1 MFFVLTPLGVSG
13 LSSHTH
19 IVGIGGA
26 GMSAIAHLL
35 LERGDQISGCDRAL
49 SATTAA
55 LVAKGAT
62 IVQGHS
68 AEHLPTVDRL
78 LVTSALP
85 ADHVELVAAH
95 ECGIA
100 VQTRHDLWREWSSER
115 AVVAISG
122 THGKTTTTA
131 MTALILHHAGL
142 HPGYL
147 IGAHVPALGGSAAW
161 GRGPLVIEADE
172 YARTFL
178 ALTPQIA
185 VITNLDWDH
194 VDIYPTQAAYDA
206 AFREFAEAGIGD
218 QGSGIRDQGIGN
230 RESGNQQ
237 SGGRGIG
244 QGSRIG
250 GRESGERGKENQELG
265 SSVGDSTASRTL
277 IVCGDDAGVQRVLG
291 DLRAIRCGL
300 NAGNDWRAT
309 DVQPRDGGMM
319 FTVQRGTAT
328 LGAVW
333 LGVAGEHNVRNA
345 LLALAVADWYGVPFD
360 HAAAALA
367 LYRGSARRFEPKGSA
382 GGVEVFDDYAHHPT
396 EIRATIAAAR
406 GRFPHRRLVVY
417 FQPHTYSRLQAFGA
431 DFSVAFAGAD
441 VVRIGAVYGARET
454 TVGVD
459 PTTTIVTAM
468 QHPDVAAVGDLAGA
482 FANLAALL
490 HPGDVLLTLGA
501 GDGVQVGERIIAA
514 LSHAV

>member
-1 MFFVLTPLGVSG
+1 MVYALWSSFFVLTPLGVSG

-95 ECGIA
+95 ECGLA

-161 GRGPLVIEADE
+161 GSGPLVIEADE

-206 AFREFAEAGIGD
+206 AFREFAEAEIGDRGSGIGD
-218 QGSGIRDQGIGN
+218 RGSGSRKQ
-230 RESGNQQ
+230 EA
-237 SGGRGIG
+237 
-244 QGSRIG
+244 GSRK
-250 GRESGERGKENQELG
+250 REMSDDLYG
-265 SSVGDSTASRTL
+265 VASMPAAPTPDPRPL

-309 DVQPRDGGMM
+309 DLQPRDGGMM

-333 LGVAGEHNVRNA
+333 LGVAGEHNVQNA

>member
-1 MFFVLTPLGVSG
+1 
-13 LSSHTH
+13 
-19 IVGIGGA
+19 
-26 GMSAIAHLL
+26 MSAIAHLL
-35 LERGDQISGCDRAL
+35 LERGEHVSGCDRAL
-49 SATTAA
+49 TATTAA

-85 ADHVELVAAH
+85 ADHIELVAAH
-95 ECGIA
+95 ECGLA

-161 GRGPLVIEADE
+161 GSGPLVIEADE

-206 AFREFAEAGIGD
+206 AFREFAEAEIGD
-218 QGSGIRDQGIGN
+218 QGSGIRD
-230 RESGNQQ
+230 
-237 SGGRGIG
+237 RGS
-244 QGSRIG
+244 GSRKQEAG
-250 GRESGERGKENQELG
+250 SGKREMSDDLYG
-265 SSVGDSTASRTL
+265 VASMPAAPTPDPRPL

-309 DVQPRDGGMM
+309 DLQPRDGGMM

-459 PTTTIVTAM
+459 PTTTIVAAM

>member
-95 ECGIA
+95 ECGLA

-161 GRGPLVIEADE
+161 GSGPLVIEADE

-206 AFREFAEAGIGD
+206 AFREFAEAEIED
-218 QGSGIRDQGIGN
+218 RGSGIRDQG
-230 RESGNQQ
+230 SGNQ
-237 SGGRGIG
+237 GISNREAG
-244 QGSRIG
+244 ELARDQEAGVGNQG
-250 GRESGERGKENQELG
+250 SGERK
-265 SSVGDSTASRTL
+265 SRNWE
-277 IVCGDDAGVQRVLG
+277 AVLEI
-291 DLRAIRCGL
+291 LRL
-300 NAGNDWRAT
+300 PN
-309 DVQPRDGGMM
+309 PR
-319 FTVQRGTAT
+319 
-328 LGAVW
+328 
-333 LGVAGEHNVRNA
+333 
-345 LLALAVADWYGVPFD
+345 
-360 HAAAALA
+360 
-367 LYRGSARRFEPKGSA
+367 S
-382 GGVEVFDDYAHHPT
+382 PT
-396 EIRATIAAAR
+396 
-406 GRFPHRRLVVY
+406 P
-417 FQPHTYSRLQAFGA
+417 
-431 DFSVAFAGAD
+431 
-441 VVRIGAVYGARET
+441 
-454 TVGVD
+454 D
-459 PTTTIVTAM
+459 P
-468 QHPDVAAVGDLAGA
+468 
-482 FANLAALL
+482 
-490 HPGDVLLTLGA
+490 
-501 GDGVQVGERIIAA
+501 
-514 LSHAV
+514 

>member
-1 MFFVLTPLGVSG
+1 
-13 LSSHTH
+13 
-19 IVGIGGA
+19 
-26 GMSAIAHLL
+26 MSAIAHLL
-35 LERGDQISGCDRAL
+35 LERGEHVSGCDRAL
-49 SATTAA
+49 TATTAA
-55 LVAKGAT
+55 LVAKGAM

-85 ADHVELVAAH
+85 ADHIELVAAH
-95 ECGIA
+95 ECGLA

-161 GRGPLVIEADE
+161 GSGPLVIEADE

-206 AFREFAEAGIGD
+206 AFREFAEAEIGD
-218 QGSGIRDQGIGN
+218 QGSGIRD
-230 RESGNQQ
+230 
-237 SGGRGIG
+237 RGS
-244 QGSRIG
+244 GSRKQEAG
-250 GRESGERGKENQELG
+250 SGKREMSDDLYG
-265 SSVGDSTASRTL
+265 VASMPAAPTPDPRPL

-309 DVQPRDGGMM
+309 DLQPRDGGMM

-333 LGVAGEHNVRNA
+333 LGVAGEHNVQNA
-345 LLALAVADWYGVPFD
+345 LLALAVADWYGVPFEQ
-360 HAAAALA
+360 AVAALA

-459 PTTTIVTAM
+459 PTTTIVAAM